1 MTCVVVLTVVLSE
14 TGGHAHIHLLPAPAP
29 GNLLWHQLCP
39 REQPAASGAPEDESD
54 GRDQGA
60 DIWDQVCD
68 NVTYLHQTWQPTFL
82 SSLKD
87 NLYKLLHNVAM
98 TKTKF

>member
-1 MTCVVVLTVVLSE
+1 MKPSWHVVLTVVLSE
-14 TGGHAHIHLLPAPAP
+14 TGGHAHLHLLTAPAP

-39 REQPAASGAPEDESD
+39 REQSAASGAPEDESD

-68 NVTYLHQTWQPTFL
+68 ISTSNMATNIFV
-82 SSLKD
+82 SLKGEP
-87 NLYKLLHNVAM
+87 L
-98 TKTKF
+98 